1 MFDMKIFESVYFNR
15 HGWHAAY
22 IHVKLHIFTKASY
35 IHVMSEFISET
46 EKKYLTYLIM
56 EFNE

>member
-1 MFDMKIFESVYFNR
+1 MFDMKSFDSVYFYR

-22 IHVKLHIFTKASY
+22 IHVKLQIFNKAAY
-35 IHVMSEFISET
+35 IYVMSEFISET

-56 EFNE
+56 EFDE